1 MVPLAPQ
8 KSGAEP
14 FKVNDV
20 MAANGCELAFQISL
34 R

>member
-8 KSGAEP
+8 KSDGGS